1 NNLTHSY
8 ATVSNYPGTT
18 VEVSRGTAK
27 IGIEEFEIID
37 TPGMYSLFSITEEEK
52 VAARIILNER
62 PCMVLHIIDAKNLER
77 ILSLTLQFLEA
88 AIPVIL
94 VLNII
99 DEARALG
106 MKIDL
111 GRLEKELSIAVVA
124 TVATRGEG
132 MDILRGRI
140 EEYAGKFC

>member
-1 NNLTHSY
+1 
-8 ATVSNYPGTT
+8 
-18 VEVSRGTAK
+18 
-27 IGIEEFEIID
+27 
-37 TPGMYSLFSITEEEK
+37 
-52 VAARIILNER
+52 
-62 PCMVLHIIDAKNLER
+62 
-77 ILSLTLQFLEA
+77 
-88 AIPVIL
+88 
-94 VLNII
+94 
-99 DEARALG
+99 